1 MRHGKHGKKLG
12 RLSAHRHALWSNMVS
27 SLIEHERVETTDVKA
42 KELRRIAE
50 RTITWSTQLGDLL
63 TRDAEKLDAADKARK
78 VHAIRMARRVLK
90 DPATLRKLFE
100 DVGPRFLGRPG
111 GYTRVLKVRNRHGDA
126 APMSIVE
133 LVERGAAEVE
143 EPEEKDAK
151 GGAKKAKAKAAPAEG
166 VEAAAKPAKKRAP
179 KKAAD
184 EGAEAEKKP
193 AKKKKKDEE

>member
-42 KELRRIAE
+42 KELRRLAE
-50 RTITWSTQLGDLL
+50 RTITWSTSLGDLL
-63 TRDAEKLDAADKARK
+63 TRDDGKLDAGDKARK
-78 VHAIRMARRVLK
+78 VHAMRMARRVLK

-100 DVGPRFLGRPG
+100 EVGPRFLGRPG

-133 LVERGAAEVE
+133 LVERGAEEAP
-143 EPEEKDAK
+143 EPEEKETK
-151 GGAKKAKAKAAPAEG
+151 GKGKAKAEAQ
-166 VEAAAKPAKKRAP
+166 EAAAEKPAKKRAT
-179 KKAAD
+179 KKAD
-184 EGAEAEKKP
+184 EPAAEKKP